1 MLNERPVG
9 MLALV
14 HRWVRSYETVE
25 APQTLGFDHYQEEQ
39 LLAPLPD
46 AASESAHWAKDWG
59 NEDGQRSNGCRGL
72 AKGEEAEFMKG
83 PQHWPVSVAAPRSPR
98 ALCRSVCSEGSSEGS
113 TVSSGVSSSQGSS
126 EGSTV
131 CSGVSSSRNS
141 AGSSEP
147 HPCLLRNIS
156 TGSMRSFASQS
167 SLTSDGGGETNS
179 FYRLLDVETELPM
192 ILT

>member
-1 MLNERPVG
+1 MLTERIVGEAAASGRPAG
-9 MLALV
+9 MLALM
-14 HRWVRSYETVE
+14 HRWVRSYETAE
-25 APQTLGFDHYQEEQ
+25 ALQTLGFD
-39 LLAPLPD
+39 PD
-46 AASESAHWAKDWG
+46 GASEAAHWAKDWG
-59 NEDGQRSNGCRGL
+59 DEDGQRSNGCRGL

-83 PQHWPVSVAAPRSPR
+83 PQHLPVSVAAPRSPR
-98 ALCRSVCSEGSSEGS
+98 ALYRSVSSEGSSECS
-113 TVSSGVSSSQGSS
+113 TVSSSVSSSGVSSSPA
-126 EGSTV
+126 
-131 CSGVSSSRNS
+131 RNS
-141 AGSSEP
+141 AGSSES

>member
-1 MLNERPVG
+1 MLNERVG
-9 MLALV
+9 MLALM

-25 APQTLGFDHYQEEQ
+25 APQTHGFDHYQEEH
-39 LLAPLPD
+39 LLAPLP

-59 NEDGQRSNGCRGL
+59 DEDGKRSNGCRGL
-72 AKGEEAEFMKG
+72 AKGEDAE
-83 PQHWPVSVAAPRSPR
+83 PQHWPVSLAAPRSPR
-98 ALCRSVCSEGSSEGS
+98 ALCRSVCSE
-113 TVSSGVSSSQGSS
+113 GSS

>member
-1 MLNERPVG
+1 MLIERILGEAAASGRPAG
-9 MLALV
+9 MLALM
-14 HRWVRSYETVE
+14 HHWVRSYETAE
-25 APQTLGFDHYQEEQ
+25 ALQTKFD
-39 LLAPLPD
+39 PD
-46 AASESAHWAKDWG
+46 AASEAAHWAKDWG
-59 NEDGQRSNGCRGL
+59 DEDGQRSNGCRGL
-72 AKGEEAEFMKG
+72 AKGEDAE
-83 PQHWPVSVAAPRSPR
+83 PQHWPVSLAAPRSPR

>member
-1 MLNERPVG
+1 MLNERVG
-9 MLALV
+9 MLALM

-25 APQTLGFDHYQEEQ
+25 APQTHGFDHYQEEH
-39 LLAPLPD
+39 LLAPLP

-59 NEDGQRSNGCRGL
+59 DEDGKRSNGCRGL
-72 AKGEEAEFMKG
+72 AKGEEAE
-83 PQHWPVSVAAPRSPR
+83 PQHWPVSLAAPRSPR

-131 CSGVSSSRNS
+131 CSGVSISPARNS